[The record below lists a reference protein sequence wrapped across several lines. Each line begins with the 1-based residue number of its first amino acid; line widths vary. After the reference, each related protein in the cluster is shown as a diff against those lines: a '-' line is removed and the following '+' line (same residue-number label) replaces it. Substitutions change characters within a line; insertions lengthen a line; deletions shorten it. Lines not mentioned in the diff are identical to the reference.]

1 MDPYDKESRRQTKT
15 IDQEGMSKW
24 DSVQSSM
31 MHGGEMVMCTQAY
44 LVWSMAP
51 DGITSVVATVGDDGG
66 WVVILLFG
74 ARYRRLL
81 IGHE

>member
-1 MDPYDKESRRQTKT
+1 
-15 IDQEGMSKW
+15 
-24 DSVQSSM
+24 M
-31 MHGGEMVMCTQAY
+31 MHGGEMVMCTQGY